1 MVLKSL
7 LALFA
12 LVSLG
17 CLGTQPAQR
26 VADGTRIAVS
36 LRLSTFS
43 GEPLPFPASVR
54 DAIAEELVAR
64 GFTPQ
69 FIELSRTS
77 SISNIETSTPR
88 DRMAQAVAAS
98 PEASWVLLVDGSAR
112 FFSQLTGRFRW
123 DVTFEFALSR
133 RDSSE
138 RLDTQGL
145 SVPAFLQY
153 EHERE
158 PEAVEFVSR
167 QLDTELEGL
176 LDRAIV
182 RTLPSR

>member
-1 MVLKSL
+1 
-7 LALFA
+7 
-12 LVSLG
+12 
-17 CLGTQPAQR
+17 
-26 VADGTRIAVS
+26 
-36 LRLSTFS
+36 
-43 GEPLPFPASVR
+43 
-54 DAIAEELVAR
+54 
-64 GFTPQ
+64 
-69 FIELSRTS
+69 
-77 SISNIETSTPR
+77 
-88 DRMAQAVAAS
+88 MAQAVAAS